1 MQQRIFL
8 YIRILRNS
16 NVYGINVCTEKF
28 ECKNTVFLEAN
39 FKRILYN
46 FTAMARLFRVAS
58 FYGPF
63 NVFDQSQTHSKET
76 AKKKHQICK
85 PFTIIPII

>member
-1 MQQRIFL
+1 MALTFVPK
-8 YIRILRNS
+8 NS
-16 NVYGINVCTEKF
+16 NAK
-28 ECKNTVFLEAN
+28 TVFLEAN

-76 AKKKHQICK
+76 AKKSIRFVSRLQS
-85 PFTIIPII
+85 FQ